1 MTSPKNVDYTKWEIE
16 ISDDDIFEAMKDMD
30 GFIDI
35 TLSDFRELYQFAFKH
50 ALERIF
56 SGMTAKSIMTSKV
69 IHVTEDTRLP
79 AIVEIMAANS
89 ISGVPVVD
97 DQMCVSGIISEKD
110 VLYHMGDEGPKS
122 FMGILAECLGET
134 RCFAVS
140 LKDLTAKSIM
150 SSPTITA
157 VAEASVFD
165 IKRILAENNINRVP
179 IVSRNKKLIGIVSRA
194 DALKAQFGTR
204 ER

>member
-1 MTSPKNVDYTKWEIE
+1 MTSPKNDDDTKWEVE
-16 ISDDDIFEAMKDMD
+16 ISDDDIFEAMKDME

-35 TLSDFRELYQFAFKH
+35 TLSDFRELYHFAFNH
-50 ALERIF
+50 AMERLF
-56 SGMTAKSIMTSKV
+56 SGITAKDIMASKV

-79 AIVEIMAANS
+79 AIVETMAANS

-97 DQMCVSGIISEKD
+97 EQMRVSGVISEKD
-110 VLYHMGDEGPKS
+110 ILHHMGEEGPKS

-150 SSPTITA
+150 SSPAITA
-157 VAEASVFD
+157 VAETSVFD

-179 IVSRNKKLIGIVSRA
+179 IVNRNKKLIGIVSRA
-194 DALKAQFGTR
+194 DALKAQFGNR